1 MRITENVYQT
11 SGILYG
17 TNSNTYCIDTG
28 EGLVLIDAG
37 FSEKQYEIMRTRRKE
52 DGLGNKKSGICSS
65 HMVISIM
72 PEMAGCCRRMA

>member
-37 FSEKQYEIMRTRRKE
+37 FSEKQY
-52 DGLGNKKSGICSS
+52 
-65 HMVISIM
+65 
-72 PEMAGCCRRMA
+72 